1 MVDQTRVQWQ
11 TASAPAR
18 RMVCGKH
25 VYALLPPGDD
35 DDETVYAKALIVK
48 SLPQAVAVLTP
59 ANRWRYLVPLL
70 AVARLLV
77 RDGEMLRNV
86 RKYS

>member
-1 MVDQTRVQWQ
+1 M
-11 TASAPAR
+11 
-18 RMVCGKH
+18 
-25 VYALLPPGDD
+25 YALLPPGDD
-35 DDETVYAKALIVK
+35 DDETVYAAKALIVK

-59 ANRWRYLVPLL
+59 ANRWLYLVP
-70 AVARLLV
+70 LV

>member
-1 MVDQTRVQWQ
+1 M
-11 TASAPAR
+11 
-18 RMVCGKH
+18 
-25 VYALLPPGDD
+25 YALLPPGDD
-35 DDETVYAKALIVK
+35 DDETVYAAKALIVK

-59 ANRWRYLVPLL
+59 ANRWLYLVPLL